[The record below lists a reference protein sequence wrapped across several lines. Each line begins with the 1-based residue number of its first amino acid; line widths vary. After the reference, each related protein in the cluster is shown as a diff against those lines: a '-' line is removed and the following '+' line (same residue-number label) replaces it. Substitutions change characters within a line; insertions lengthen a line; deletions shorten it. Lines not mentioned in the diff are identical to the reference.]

1 MSISDAT
8 SDDILALADFFD
20 IVFGGKVDIKL
31 NNTLQIEGLRR
42 AISSPEAGRILIWRE
57 DGHVR
62 GMINL
67 LFRISMAGNGKAAIV
82 EDMFVHP
89 DFRGKGIGSQLLT
102 SAIELCRALGYFRI
116 SLLTDTKNSAAQRFY
131 ERHGFRTV
139 EVTMMRRRL
148 R

>member
-1 MSISDAT
+1 MSISEAT
-8 SDDILALADFFD
+8 SDDILDFDDFFD
-20 IVFGGKVDIKL
+20 IVFGGEVDITL
-31 NNTLQIEGLRR
+31 NNTRQIDGDCG
-42 AISSPEAGRILIWRE
+42 AISSPKAGRILIWRE

-67 LFRISMAGNGKAAIV
+67 LFRVSMVGNGKATIV

-89 DFRGKGIGSQLLT
+89 DFRGKGVGSQLLT